1 MSFTEDMERLQDVT
15 VRLEKEQLPLEEALA
30 LFEEGVAVVRRCERF
45 LGEARQKVTLLAS
58 EEEREGEDQGIP
70 WDPLEEEKDA

>member
-15 VRLEKEQLPLEEALA
+15 IRLEREQLPLEEALA

-45 LGEARQKVTLLAS
+45 LSEARQKVTLLAS
-58 EEEREGEDQGIP
+58 EEGREEEGQEIL
-70 WDPLEEEKDA
+70 WDPLEEEKDV